1 MSDDYIEPSS
11 DSFWEVSVS
20 EIILKWLIYLQTN
33 NIYQKVGQYKRTV
46 KRCEDGNKLCNDMVQ
61 MIAERADIE
70 RTYSKNLK
78 AWSKKWNDYL
88 VKGSEYGTMR
98 VTWTSALTEAER
110 IAEIHQQTNNL
121 LSEELS
127 NEIKQWQKMNYPKTI
142 VNQIKIAKEYEEEFK
157 KVIYIIL

>member
-1 MSDDYIEPSS
+1 
-11 DSFWEVSVS
+11 
-20 EIILKWLIYLQTN
+20 
-33 NIYQKVGQYKRTV
+33 
-46 KRCEDGNKLCNDMVQ
+46 MVQ

-70 RTYSKNLK
+70 RNYSKNLK

>member
-1 MSDDYIEPSS
+1 
-11 DSFWEVSVS
+11 
-20 EIILKWLIYLQTN
+20 
-33 NIYQKVGQYKRTV
+33 
-46 KRCEDGNKLCNDMVQ
+46 MVQ

-70 RTYSKNLK
+70 KTYSKNLK

-98 VTWTSALTEAER
+98 VTWTSALTEAEK

-157 KVIYIIL
+157 KVIYL